1 MRNLI
6 VTSAMA
12 VALVAAVPGIAQTG
26 AVVSETA
33 PGKKTVAQTVQ
44 ATATITAIDKATR
57 DITLKGPQGNVV
69 TVTAGPDVKNF
80 DRLKVGD
87 QVDLQYIEALTLQLK
102 KGGGM
107 PVARTEQSATA
118 SAKPGESPGGSIGRE
133 VTIVANV
140 IAVNPAKQSV
150 TLQGPNRTVEV
161 VVADPEQ
168 FKLVSKGDQVQATY
182 TQALAVAV
190 EPSAKK

>member
-6 VTSAMA
+6 VSSAMV
-12 VALVAAVPGIAQTG
+12 VALVAAVPSIAQTG
-26 AVVSETA
+26 AAVAESA
-33 PGKKTVAQTVQ
+33 PGKKTVAQTVK

-87 QVDLQYIEALTLQLK
+87 QVDLQYIEALTLELK

-107 PVARTEQSATA
+107 PVARSEQSAA
-118 SAKPGESPGGSIGRE
+118 VGAKPGESPGGAIGRQ

-140 IAVNPAKQSV
+140 IGVNPAKQSV
-150 TLQGPNRTVEV
+150 TLQGPNRTVEL

-190 EPSAKK
+190 EPSPKK